1 MQSALTAGLQ
11 LLLARSCP
19 VWGLED
25 LPQEGGPQ
33 TSLLGTS
40 LRRRGP
46 RPHCWGDSL
55 RRRGSRPH
63 SCVCSQAL
71 VRFMYSLS
79 KGYRRIT
86 YHNWRHGFNVGQTM
100 FSLLVVRRRWDG
112 SRMVAAGAPIT
123 PDDLCTST
131 RRPQHCSRFVAF

>member
-1 MQSALTAGLQ
+1 MGAGGPPSGGGASDLTA
-11 LLLARSCP
+11 
-19 VWGLED
+19 WD
-25 LPQEGGPQ
+25 LPQEAGPQ
-33 TSLLGTS
+33 TSLLGRLPQEAGLQTS
-40 LRRRGP
+40 L
-46 RPHCWGDSL
+46 L
-55 RRRGSRPH
+55 R
-63 SCVCSQAL
+63 VCSQAL